1 MTSDMV
7 KASRVA
13 TGANQTVTNI
23 VAGLG
28 LKTVS
33 PVLVTWE
40 EKRQILIE
48 ELAITIAAIL
58 DSSGNWPARLQQ
70 LSNVVYQQKRAY
82 IMDKDADDIDE
93 RIRTLIDEMRVG
105 SEELMTLME
114 KEVLGELTMEDI
126 HSFLTEDIS
135 EDAPS
140 NKITIELF
148 ANYSEVDIR
157 DRIQGSWG
165 EVNLTLDKMNTIAAI
180 EDTDKRRQALANHD
194 ADFECRRFEGFVGA
208 AKVSQQL
215 DSELTPID
223 TESVVR
229 SAYLNGL
236 ITTELAKL
244 AQALGRYDLDRVE
257 TEADRSMREAR
268 ELIAQLREKEK
279 AKIGEL
285 ATVLQRIAAQKQQ
298 QATD

>member
-1 MTSDMV
+1 MASGMV
-7 KASRVA
+7 KASSVA
-13 TGANQTVTNI
+13 TDANQTVANI

-33 PVLVTWE
+33 AVLVTWE
-40 EKRQILIE
+40 EKREILLE
-48 ELAITIAAIL
+48 ELGITIAAIL
-58 DSSGNWPARLQQ
+58 DSSRNCLANLQQ

-93 RIRTLIDEMRVG
+93 RIRTLIDDMRVG
-105 SEELMTLME
+105 SERLMTLME
-114 KEVLGELTMEDI
+114 KEVLGELTLENM
-126 HSFLTEDIS
+126 HSFLMVGSEDCPGNKMIS
-135 EDAPS
+135 E
-140 NKITIELF
+140 LL
-148 ANYSEVDIR
+148 NYSEVEIR
-157 DRIQGSWG
+157 DRIQGGWRDI
-165 EVNLTLDKMNTIAAI
+165 NARLDKVTNIAAI
-180 EDTDKRRQALANHD
+180 EDIDKRREALANFD
-194 ADFECRRFEGFVGA
+194 ADGMRRCFEIFVGA
-208 AKVSQQL
+208 AKVCQQP

-257 TEADRSMREAR
+257 TESDRCMREAR
-268 ELIAQLREKEK
+268 ELAARFREKEK